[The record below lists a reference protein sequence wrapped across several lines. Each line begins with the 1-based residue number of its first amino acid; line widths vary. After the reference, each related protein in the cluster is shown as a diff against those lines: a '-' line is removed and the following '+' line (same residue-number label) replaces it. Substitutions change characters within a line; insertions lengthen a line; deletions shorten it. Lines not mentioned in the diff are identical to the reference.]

1 MPSACMSRLTVHFLG
16 GKNTRLPVDS
26 RVIDSSANHGP
37 SILLKPF
44 NGLYTII
51 RATLEIIII
60 KVSFIRRKKKNNQNK
75 MKRKEEE

>member
-1 MPSACMSRLTVHFLG
+1 MCRQHVCHGSRFISWV
-16 GKNTRLPVDS
+16 GKIHDHLLIRGLL
-26 RVIDSSANHGP
+26 ISSANHGP

-60 KVSFIRRKKKNNQNK
+60 KVSFIRRKKKDNQNK
-75 MKRKEEE
+75 M